1 MVAAWT
7 YNATERLVIIDLTTL
22 RYEFLNGPIA
32 ALTGI
37 VDSAL
42 VVTSSTSIAVIASS
56 ADSPQALYHM
66 EFNRA
71 ASLTTLRPSTTI
83 SIPNRFFSQ
92 GRPISFPRSN
102 TRLESG
108 ENKDTTTKAH
118 LTAHAFFFPPQNP
131 HYVGPEGCLPPL
143 IVSIHGGPTLHSGP
157 GLSLQWQYY
166 TTRGYAIALLNYAG
180 SSGYGRQY
188 REILNGKWG
197 ILDVQDAADCA
208 RYLSTS
214 GIVDENAIGITG
226 GSSGG
231 YAALQAICD
240 FPSLWAGAVSIS
252 GISDVEA
259 LVKETHKFESCYPL
273 RLIFG
278 QDVPK
283 DESARRLIYRERSPR
298 FKAQKSKITAWTLL
312 LQGREDQIV
321 PLNQAEAMTRSIL
334 SNGGTA
340 KLIDFDGEGHGFPR
354 GAENALRAVRE
365 QNQWWCR
372 SLVISQAPVD
382 RKLSFSLVLL
392 GLIVLG
398 FSWNRLC

>member
-7 YNATERLVIIDLTTL
+7 YDATERLVIIDLTTL
-22 RYEFLNGPIA
+22 KYEFLNTPVA

-42 VVTSSTSIAVIASS
+42 AVTYHASLPS
-56 ADSPQALYHM
+56 SPQALYHVGLKKP
-66 EFNRA
+66 

-83 SIPNRFFSQ
+83 SVPSTFFSQ
-92 GRPISFPRSN
+92 GKPISFPRSN
-102 TRLESG
+102 TRLDSG
-108 ENKDTTTKAH
+108 EKVDATTEAQ
-118 LTAHAFFFPPQNP
+118 LTARAFFFPPQNP
-131 HYVGPEGCLPPL
+131 RFVGPHNCLPPL
-143 IVSIHGGPTLHSGP
+143 IISIHGGPTLHSGP
-157 GLSLQWQYY
+157 GLSLRWQYF
-166 TTRGYAIALLNYAG
+166 TSRGYAIVLLNYAG
-180 SSGYGRQY
+180 SSGYGRKY
-188 REILNGKWG
+188 RETLDGKWG

-214 GIVDENAIGITG
+214 GIVDGNAIGIMG

-259 LVKETHKFESCYPL
+259 LVKDTHKFESCYPL
-273 RLIFG
+273 RLIFE

-283 DESARRLIYRERSPR
+283 DESARRLIHISPR
-298 FKAQKSKITAWTLL
+298 FKAQKAKITAWTLL

-321 PLNQAEAMTRSIL
+321 PLNQAEAMKSSIL

-340 KLIDFDGEGHGFPR
+340 KLIVFDGEGHGFPR
-354 GAENALRAVRE
+354 EAENALQAVRE
-365 QNQWWCR
+365 QNEWWRR
-372 SLVISQAPVD
+372 SLVIQRAPVH
-382 RKLSFSLVLL
+382 RKLGVSLVIL
-392 GLIVLG
+392 GLIVL
-398 FSWNRLC
+398 SLLWNKLC

>member
-7 YNATERLVIIDLTTL
+7 YNATERLIIIDLMTL
-22 RYEFLNGPIA
+22 RYESLKGPIA

-42 VVTSSTSIAVIASS
+42 AVTASTSIAIIASS
-56 ADSPQALYHM
+56 ADSAGL
-66 EFNRA
+66 
-71 ASLTTLRPSTTI
+71 
-83 SIPNRFFSQ
+83 IPHA
-92 GRPISFPRSN
+92 
-102 TRLESG
+102 
-108 ENKDTTTKAH
+108 TTKAQS
-118 LTAHAFFFPPQNP
+118 TARAIFFPPQNP
-131 HYVGPEGCLPPL
+131 HYVGPQGCLPPL
-143 IVSIHGGPTLHSGP
+143 IISIHGGPTLHSGP
-157 GLSLQWQYY
+157 GLSLQWQYL

-214 GIVDENAIGITG
+214 DIVDANAIGIIG

-231 YAALQAICD
+231 YAALQAIC
-240 FPSLWAGAVSIS
+240 AVSIS

-259 LVKETHKFESCYPL
+259 LVKDTHKFESYYPL

-321 PLNQAEAMTRSIL
+321 PLNQVEAMKSSIL
-334 SNGGTA
+334 SNGGTV
-340 KLIDFDGEGHGFPR
+340 KLIVLDGEGHGFPR
-354 GAENALRAVRE
+354 GAENALRAVRTKPVVAP
-365 QNQWWCR
+365 QSSN
-372 SLVISQAPVD
+372 ISRP
-382 RKLSFSLVLL
+382 R
-392 GLIVLG
+392 GPET
-398 FSWNRLC
+398 